1 MNIAIDMRDA
11 ARDFLLEQ
19 GVSEK
24 VVPILLEKVRK
35 KVKTQIKSGNAS
47 LEVQSGAFVFEE
59 LAFWVSALNKG
70 ATVDW
75 IKLWK

>member
-1 MNIAIDMRDA
+1 MNIAIDMKDA

-47 LEVQSGAFVFEE
+47 LEVQSGIFVFEE
-59 LAFWVSALNKG
+59 LASWVSALNKG
-70 ATVDW
+70 VTIDW